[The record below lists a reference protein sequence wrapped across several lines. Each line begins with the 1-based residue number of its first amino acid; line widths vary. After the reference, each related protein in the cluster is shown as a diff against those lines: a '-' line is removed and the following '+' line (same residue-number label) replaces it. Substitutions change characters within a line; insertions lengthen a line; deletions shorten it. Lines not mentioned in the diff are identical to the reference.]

1 MAENQLAAGG
11 LLVFKMIAIIY
22 SIYFYV
28 QMGIVY
34 DLIDTIFLIFLLVLT
49 ITIRVWRDHFICN
62 SS

>member
-11 LLVFKMIAIIY
+11 FLVFKMIAIIY

-34 DLIDTIFLIFLLVLT
+34 DLIDTNFFDIFTSF
-49 ITIRVWRDHFICN
+49 DHN
-62 SS
+62 Y